1 MLKRTKVKHT
11 DEYTASTFFFVL
23 LSVHAIGKTDSTSYS
38 VLIRAKMDDKLTK
51 LQTNDGQTQIKMKL
65 KSP

>member
-11 DEYTASTFFFVL
+11 YYTASTFYFVL

-38 VLIRAKMDDKLTK
+38 VLFRAKIDDKDDKLTK
-51 LQTNDGQTQIKMKL
+51 LQTKDGCTQIKL
-65 KSP
+65 H